1 MTASIIEKWYKALN
15 FPVKYDEEFYK
26 ALNEIEIPSDL
37 TADSYPLD
45 SADGKKNL
53 LAYLYFCEKLQSDYE
68 EAKISREILMD
79 TLSDIVRWTNT
90 WSDIKGELYL
100 GELEF
105 LKCHMDVELFKIG
118 RLEFYPKPLLF
129 DIPQIGAK
137 AGDTVVTVHI
147 PSGEKL
153 VYEECVRSLER
164 AKEFY
169 ARHFPNLD
177 YKCFLCTSWLMDGTL
192 SEILPSDSNIL
203 KFQTIFKYVRTE
215 ESDAIIHYVFGW
227 DKTIADLE
235 TLVCKTN
242 FAKGVKNRLL
252 NGGKFYKTSGYYEK

>member
-1 MTASIIEKWYKALN
+1 MTTEIIEKWYKTLV
-15 FPVKYDEEFYK
+15 FPSEYDEEFYK
-26 ALNEIEIPSDL
+26 ALREIPITDDL
-37 TADSYPLD
+37 TKDVYPTD

-53 LAYLYFCEKLQSDYE
+53 LAYLYFCEKLQADYKE
-68 EAKISREILMD
+68 KGIAKEILLD
-79 TLSDIVRWTNT
+79 TLSDIVRWTKT

-105 LKCHMDVELFKIG
+105 LKCHLDVELFKIG
-118 RLEFYPKPLLF
+118 RLEFYPKPLRF

-147 PSGEKL
+147 PSGAKL
-153 VYEECVRSLER
+153 VKEECVRSLER

-177 YKCFLCTSWLMDGTL
+177 YKCFLCSSWLMDETL

-203 KFQTIFKYVRTE
+203 SFQKIFNYVCAQ

-227 DKTIADLE
+227 DKTIADIE
-235 TLVCKTN
+235 TIVCKTS
-242 FAKGVKNRLL
+242 FAQKVKERLL
-252 NGGKFYKTSGYYEK
+252 NGGKFYAASGYYK